1 MELTRKEK
9 DMIKMNCSCGG
20 VLEST
25 GIRLERQDE
34 LDWQLASEQEVTA
47 QQAMQPHTINRLE
60 LEDGKLY
67 EYVSAAADLL
77 AKARFLK
84 ARLAREFPRKYGVPE
99 GFHIVNGEFY
109 VHEVKDG
116 DA

>member
-1 MELTRKEK
+1 
-9 DMIKMNCSCGG
+9 MIKMNCCCGG
-20 VLEST
+20 KLVGT
-25 GIRLERQDE
+25 GIQLERTDE

-47 QQAMQPHTINRLE
+47 QQAMQPHVINRLE
-60 LEDGKLY
+60 LEDGRLY

-84 ARLAREFPRKYGVPE
+84 ARLARDFPKKYGIPAD
-99 GFHIVNGEFY
+99 FHVVNGEFY